1 MDNLKTTTDLVK
13 DILKNNPSARN
24 SDNVLYYCVL
34 SKIGKR
40 NGIDI
45 ENMSIT
51 TFFLHLKEYG
61 FPQFE
66 SVRRTRQKIQACHPE
81 LSGCD
86 TVEAHRTA
94 NEEVFRDYA
103 RQVNV

>member
-13 DILKNNPSARN
+13 DILENNPGARN
-24 SDNVLYYCVL
+24 SDNVLYYCVV
-34 SKIGKR
+34 SRIGKR

-45 ENMSIT
+45 ENMSIPM
-51 TFFLHLKEYG
+51 FFLHLKEYG

-66 SVRRTRQKIQACHPE
+66 SVRRARQKIQASHPE
-81 LSGCD
+81 LAGCE
-86 TVEAHRTA
+86 TVEAYRSM
-94 NEEVFRDYA
+94 NEEAFRGYA